1 MTTAKSRTTTIH
13 VRESQIL
20 RGKIITTTV
29 TITKISTTSTAQK
42 ETNVRHPHLASV
54 A

>member
-1 MTTAKSRTTTIH
+1 MTTAKSRSTTIR

-20 RGKIITTTV
+20 QGKIITMTV

-42 ETNVRHPHLASV
+42 ETNVHQPHLASV